1 MLSAAHSHTFLG
13 HSKYGQSAI
22 FVTRGNPDTHVIL
35 RGGNKMVNYT
45 SDAVADACAKLQKNK
60 QEPMVMIDCSHANS
74 QKDHMRQ
81 IVVCND
87 VAGQISKGEKRIIGV
102 MIESSLVGGSQKLV
116 AGKPLTYGQSITDA
130 CIGWDETLGL
140 LKGLAAA
147 VKAGR

>member
-1 MLSAAHSHTFLG
+1 
-13 HSKYGQSAI
+13 
-22 FVTRGNPDTHVIL
+22 
-35 RGGNKMVNYT
+35 
-45 SDAVADACAKLQKNK
+45 
-60 QEPMVMIDCSHANS
+60 
-74 QKDHMRQ
+74 
-81 IVVCND
+81 VVCND